1 MPSETVNFTSAN
13 NFAVG
18 KNPFSVTVGDFNRDG
33 IADLATAN
41 YDDNNV
47 SVLLGNGQGG
57 FSTAA
62 NFAVGTN
69 PFSIINADFNR
80 DGIADLATSNYQS
93 GNISILLGNG
103 QGGFGTATNFTIGTK
118 AIDLVAGDFNKDG
131 IVDIA
136 AVNDS
141 SNLSILLGTGNG
153 SFGTPTDF
161 GFGTNPISVT
171 VGDFNKDG
179 ISDLAA
185 ANGGSN
191 NNVSIFL
198 GTGNGSFGAPT
209 SVAVGNA
216 PAFAAVGDF
225 NGDGIADLATPNY
238 QAGSISVFLGTGNGS
253 FGTATNFAT
262 GNAPYSLTVGD
273 FNKDGIADFATAN
286 NQSSDISVLLGNGN
300 GSFGTPTNFGV
311 GNNPG
316 FGTLGDFN
324 GDGIADLVSVN
335 RGGNNVSVLLN
346 STVVTSVN
354 NPPIVANP
362 IANQSI
368 KSGSALNFVLGVN
381 TFTDPDAG
389 DVLSYGATLA
399 NGNSL
404 PTWLTFNPT
413 TRTFAGT
420 PAAGDVGNLGIVVT
434 ATDKAGLKV
443 ASNFGLNI
451 TSNADSSPNTPPSN
465 NPPLVLEVV
474 QLTGIGNKAQGKP
487 EGRTIDLSDYNGK
500 ALKADIVTKGDAVYT
515 NNVGFYVVE
524 DSIGSI
530 KLSDGSILKPGDAN
544 YAAEAIKSAL
554 INSLQA
560 GKVDRKN
567 DLSIT
572 GGRIY
577 APVVVAQG
585 TLTDFITKNPTNGG
599 GANNIHAYFNYV
611 GANSDKT
618 DHFSI
623 LADNT
628 FGVEDMY
635 GGGDRDFNDLVVSMN
650 VRSI

>member
-13 NFAVG
+13 NLPVG
-18 KNPFSVTVGDFNRDG
+18 NNPFSVTVGDFNRDG

-41 YDDNNV
+41 YNDNNV
-47 SVLLGNGQGG
+47 SVLLGNGRGG
-57 FSTAA
+57 FGAA
-62 NFAVGTN
+62 TNFAVGTN
-69 PFSIINADFNR
+69 PFSIVTGDFNR
-80 DGIADLATSNYQS
+80 DGIADVATANYQS
-93 GNISILLGNG
+93 GNVSILLGSGNG
-103 QGGFGTATNFTIGTK
+103 SFGVATNFTIGTN
-118 AIDLVAGDFNKDG
+118 AIDLVVGDFNKDG
-131 IVDIA
+131 ISDLV

-141 SNLSILLGTGNG
+141 RNLSILLGNGNG

-179 ISDLAA
+179 ISDLAT

-198 GTGNGSFGAPT
+198 GNGNGSFGTPT
-209 SVAVGNA
+209 SVAVGAA

-225 NGDGIADLATPNY
+225 NGDGITDLATPNY
-238 QAGSISVFLGTGNGS
+238 QAGNISVFLGNGNGS
-253 FGTATNFAT
+253 FGAATNFAT

-273 FNKDGIADFATAN
+273 FNKDGIADLATAN
-286 NQSSDISVLLGNGN
+286 NQSSDISVLLGNGK

-316 FGTLGDFN
+316 FATLGDFN

-335 RGGNNVSVLLN
+335 RGGNNVSILLN
-346 STVVTSVN
+346 NTVITPIN
-354 NPPIVANP
+354 HPPVVANP
-362 IANQSI
+362 ISNQSI
-368 KSGSALNFVLGVN
+368 KSGSALNFVLAAN

-389 DVLSYGATLA
+389 DVLSYSATLA
-399 NGNSL
+399 NGTIL

-443 ASNFGLNI
+443 ASNFGLDV
-451 TSNADSSPNTPPSN
+451 TSNSNTSPNT
-465 NPPLVLEVV
+465 PPLVLEVV
-474 QLTGIGNKAQGKP
+474 KLTGIGNKAQGTP

-500 ALKADIVTKGDAVYT
+500 ALKADIVTTGNAVYT
-515 NNVGFYVVE
+515 NNIGFYIVE

-530 KLSDGSILKPGDAN
+530 KLSDGSMIKPGDAN
-544 YAAEAIKSAL
+544 YAAEAIKNAL

-572 GGRIY
+572 GGKIY

-585 TLTDFITKNPTNGG
+585 TLTDFVAKNPTNGG
-599 GANNIHAYFNYV
+599 GANDIHAYFNYI

-618 DHFSI
+618 DHFRI
-623 LADNT
+623 IGDNN

-635 GGGDRDFNDLVVSMN
+635 GGGDRDFNDLVVNMN